1 MNAMLE
7 VEGNMEITLDG
18 KIATLSGH
26 GNQIELDF
34 ADSSCGFISGSL
46 YSRVKRATLFALYL
60 YRIGLTLSV
69 SYRGRQAA
77 LLGRRAKSGML
88 GRLFGLHHIEIRLD
102 WSAVKLMFG

>member
-7 VEGNMEITLDG
+7 VEGSMEITLDG

-88 GRLFGLHHIEIRLD
+88 GRLFGLHHIEIRLH
-102 WSAVKLMFG
+102 WSALKLMFG

>member
-18 KIATLSGH
+18 KVATLSGH

-34 ADSSCGFISGSL
+34 ADSSRGFISGSL

-88 GRLFGLHHIEIRLD
+88 GRLFGLHHIEIRLH

>member
-46 YSRVKRATLFALYL
+46 YSRVKRETIFALYL
-60 YRIGLTLSV
+60 YRIGLKQTV

-88 GRLFGLHHIEIRLD
+88 GRLFGLHHIEIRLH

>member
-46 YSRVKRATLFALYL
+46 YSRVKRATHFALYL

-88 GRLFGLHHIEIRLD
+88 GRLFGLHHIEIRLH